1 MLDIMR
7 KEADAREVRVDVL
20 RATLEKAENKDW
32 EDLIGFETKLPP
44 LPKRPVTKR
53 ARRVPIVPRPTTSGA
68 KKRKRSCSRP
78 LVSVDKVRLLAG
90 RILQKGPAV

>member
-1 MLDIMR
+1 MR
-7 KEADAREVRVDVL
+7 KEADAREARVDVL

-78 LVSVDKVRLLAG
+78 PVSGGQR
-90 RILQKGPAV
+90 PAVGRTNTAERTSSLSR